1 MAYQI
6 DFTASN
12 YTVRRWRKAILR
24 ISFLA
29 AVGGAAYGVHYVYT
43 TYNEPTL
50 NMKLAEYEAV
60 THPIEEM
67 NQAWDAAEKEYN
79 SMLRYYRL
87 VWAANPTNFLSVIAS
102 SKAPYLRRSFR
113 PSVWT
118 LKTGGECR
126 LDFRYEFGVGDK
138 AEQAK
143 GLVSNIVNAVTSIV
157 TVVDGKVDVQGVQ
170 MENLLN
176 VDDLNITTRFS
187 LTDVR
192 TFPQKEKILSEC
204 VGEIGA
210 MRKKVHGMKVKTK
223 EGGKEGFSDAKMLMV
238 EYNKSVA
245 GVDKDR
251 LPVVT
256 NINVVGFFDNVDKL
270 IKEHEENNKKEM
282 PEKAKR
288 RDLKAAWDAVGEA
301 RWPWRRMRILD
312 NADLVQR
319 TKVLGEVSDGVKRFK
334 SFLEQRRA
342 DYKRRLEPLID
353 GYDRNDVFNKPFIES
368 DLKNRVAKAAGIAN
382 AVVSFRDE
390 QGAEPAVLEKDD
402 EKFFFTWVRWTLTV
416 GEESSSAKAT
426 GDKAGTGAAEQNL
439 PLTLERLADCAKRVL
454 EQGPGYALDS
464 EKISF
469 DGKGGVSGALFEGL
483 LPVKKVESKKEKA
496 DNVN

>member
-87 VWAANPTNFLSVIAS
+87 VWAANPTNFLAVMASVN
-102 SKAPYLRRSFR
+102 APYLQRGFQ
-113 PSVWT
+113 PLGWT

-126 LDFRYEFGVGDK
+126 LDYRYEFGLGDK
-138 AEQAK
+138 AEQAQ
-143 GLVSNIVNAVTSIV
+143 GLVSNIVNAVTSVVAV
-157 TVVDGKVDVQGVQ
+157 TDGKVDVQGVQ
-170 MENLLN
+170 LENLLH
-176 VDDLNITTRFS
+176 VDDLNITARFS
-187 LTDVR
+187 LPDVKA
-192 TFPQKEKILSEC
+192 FPAKEKALSDC
-204 VGEIGA
+204 VNEIGA
-210 MRKKVHGMKVKTK
+210 MRKKTK
-223 EGGKEGFSDAKMLMV
+223 ESKIAKESDVKGISPTAQALMMAYLTIGKDKPGFPD
-238 EYNKSVA
+238 VA
-245 GVDKDR
+245 DV
-251 LPVVT
+251 
-256 NINVVGFFDNVDKL
+256 INVSGWFDRADQFILKNKIPGDDAERRRLKEFWNKVGNARF
-270 IKEHEENNKKEM
+270 
-282 PEKAKR
+282 P
-288 RDLKAAWDAVGEA
+288 WDRFRV
-301 RWPWRRMRILD
+301 LD
-312 NADLVQR
+312 NADLVNR
-319 TKVLGEVSDGVKRFK
+319 TKALGEVSDGVKRFK
-334 SFLEQRRA
+334 GFLEQRRA
-342 DYKRRLEPLID
+342 DYRRRLEPLID

-368 DLKNRVAKAAGIAN
+368 DLKDRVAKVAGIAN
-382 AVVSFRDE
+382 AMVSFKDE
-390 QGAEPAVLEKDD
+390 PGVEPAVLEKED

-416 GEESSSAKAT
+416 GGESSSAKAT
-426 GDKAGTGAAEQNL
+426 EDKAGTGAAEQNL

-454 EQGPGYALDS
+454 ELGPGYALDS
-464 EKISF
+464 VKISF